1 MDTITIRK
9 GLLTNF
15 FEGYDAAE
23 TLWDQVATKV
33 PSTAASEDYGW
44 LGSVPR
50 LREMDGERIPQ
61 KLMEYTYT
69 LKNKEFEASIEVRH
83 ADLKDDQ
90 TGKYGP
96 LVRSIGESAK
106 TYPDELV
113 FGSLLPNGFTN
124 LAYDGQYFFDTDHPV
139 GNTGST
145 FSNKGTAALDA
156 TSFNVARVALL
167 KAKDDF
173 GRPVNQGADLRLI
186 IPVDLLSAAE
196 ALLEAEFLA
205 GGANNVNYKKASI
218 VVSPWLTDTN
228 NWYLINAQ
236 GVIKPFIVQ
245 EREFIPF
252 EALEE
257 GSSENWWRKK
267 NYYGTYWRG
276 NAGYGLFQKAYGA
289 LVA

>member
-1 MDTITIRK
+1 MDTILRK

-15 FEGYDAAE
+15 FEGYDSADSQ
-23 TLWDQVATKV
+23 WQDVATKV

-50 LREMDGERIPQ
+50 MREMKGERVPQ
-61 KLMEYTYT
+61 KLLEYEYT
-69 LKNKEFEASIEVRH
+69 LRNKEFEASIEVDH
-83 ADLKDDQ
+83 KDLKDDQ

-96 LVRSIGESAK
+96 LVRSIGESARQ
-106 TYPDELV
+106 YPDELI
-113 FGSLLPNGFTN
+113 FGTLLPGGFTS
-124 LAYDGQYFFDTDHPV
+124 LAYDGQYFFDTDHPI
-139 GNTGST
+139 GNTGSN

-156 TSFNVARVALL
+156 TSFNVARVALM
-167 KAKDDF
+167 KSKDDF
-173 GRPVNQGADLRLI
+173 GRPVNTNPDLVLV
-186 IPVDLLSAAE
+186 IPVDLLATAE
-196 ALLEAEFLA
+196 SLIEAEFLA
-205 GGANNVNYKKASI
+205 SGANNTNYKKARI

-228 NWYLINAQ
+228 NWYLLNVR
-236 GVIKPFIVQ
+236 GTIKPFILQ

-257 GSSENWWRKK
+257 GSESNWWRKK

>member
-1 MDTITIRK
+1 MDTILKK

-23 TLWDQVATKV
+23 SQWEKIATKV

-50 LREMDGERIPQ
+50 LREMKGERVPQ
-61 KLMEYTYT
+61 KLLEYEYV
-69 LKNKEFEASIEVRH
+69 LKNKEFEASIEVKH
-83 ADLKDDQ
+83 SDLKDDQ

-106 TYPDELV
+106 QYPDELI
-113 FGSLLPNGFTN
+113 FGTLLPGGFTS
-124 LAYDGQYFFDTDHPV
+124 LGYDGQFFFDTDHPI

-156 TSFNVARVALL
+156 TSFAAARTALL

-173 GRPVNQGADLRLI
+173 GRPVNANGSLSLV
-186 IPVDLLSAAE
+186 IPVDLLATAE
-196 ALLEAEFLA
+196 GLLEAEFLS
-205 GGANNVNYKKASI
+205 GGATNTNYKKADI
-218 VVSPWLTDTN
+218 VVSGWLSDTN
-228 NWYLINAQ
+228 NWYLVNTS
-236 GVIKPFIVQ
+236 GVIKPFVLQ

-252 EALEE
+252 EALED

-276 NAGYGLFQKAYGA
+276 NAGYGLHQKAYGA

>member
-50 LREMDGERIPQ
+50 LREMDGERVPQ